1 MPSDKAEKKET
12 YIRTSPVPIKI
23 ESVNGNMVRNIHD
36 FDLQKPIASSRFMI
50 MLLILNNLTIMV
62 QVGAWA
68 MFLLLGAYSIKPS
81 HNKPNVLS
89 GAYHCVVLT

>member
-1 MPSDKAEKKET
+1 M
-12 YIRTSPVPIKI
+12 KI
-23 ESVNGNMVRNIHD
+23 GSINGNMVRNIHD
-36 FDLQKPIASSRFMI
+36 FDLQEAIASSKFMI
-50 MLLILNNLTIMV
+50 MVLILNNLTIIV